1 MLSALFRTKEMPLI
15 ETATITIER
24 LRFFSDRTN
33 TLITVDAPLF
43 GSVMILNGQML
54 AKGYDIG
61 AGNSKGFPSPEQI
74 AAEATRFWV
83 LNGTGIRKRMSREE
97 MAKLL
102 DES

>member
-1 MLSALFRTKEMPLI
+1 MPLI

-24 LRFFSDRTN
+24 LRIFSDRTH
-33 TLITVDAPLF
+33 TLVTIDAPLF

-54 AKGYDIG
+54 EKGYEIEV
-61 AGNSKGFPSPEQI
+61 GNSKGFPHPEHI
-74 AAEATRFWV
+74 TAEATRFWV

-102 DES
+102 DAS

>member
-1 MLSALFRTKEMPLI
+1 MI
-15 ETATITIER
+15 ETAAITVER
-24 LRFFSDRTN
+24 LRIFSGRSH
-33 TLITVDAPLF
+33 TLVTIDAPLF

-54 AKGYDIG
+54 EKGYEIEVG
-61 AGNSKGFPSPEQI
+61 SSKGFPPPEHI
-74 AAEATRFWV
+74 IAEATRFWV